1 MTEAHRAAA
10 QALTRKPA
18 LVLLGHIAQR
28 HPQYAE
34 IRALAAGLAAVTGA
48 TLGYLSEGANA
59 AGAALAGATPHRGP
73 GGHGVARVRF
83 RRARDARDGA

>member
-1 MTEAHRAAA
+1 MTDAHRAAA

-73 GGHGVARVRF
+73 GGHGVARAGF
-83 RRARDARDGA
+83 DARAHARDGA